1 LKNSTRNLAI
11 VLLFFNGISA
21 LFGGGSMIYDP
32 SGQDLQMPIEL
43 LDTSPFDNFLI
54 PGIILFSF
62 NGLLNLI
69 VGVLGIRKNHLFPNL
84 TLLCGLLLT
93 AWLTIQIILI
103 KEFYAPLHITYY
115 LVGIALIILGLKMRM
130 NNRSA

>member
-1 LKNSTRNLAI
+1 MKNSTRILAI

-32 SGQDLQMPIEL
+32 SGQILQMPIEL
-43 LDTSPFDNFLI
+43 LDRSPFDNFLI
-54 PGIILFSF
+54 PGIILFSV

-69 VGVLGIRKNHLFPNL
+69 VGILGIRKNYLFPNL

-93 AWLTIQIILI
+93 AWLTIQIIMI
-103 KEFYAPLHITYY
+103 KEFYAPLHVTYY
-115 LVGIALIILGLKMRM
+115 LVGIALFILGLKLRM

>member
-1 LKNSTRNLAI
+1 MKNSTRILAI

-21 LFGGGSMIYDP
+21 LYGGGSMIYDP
-32 SGQDLQMPIEL
+32 SGQNLQMPIEL
-43 LDTSPFDNFLI
+43 LDRSPFDNFLI
-54 PGIILFSF
+54 PGIILFSV

-69 VGVLGIRKNHLFPNL
+69 VGILGIRKNDLFPNL

-93 AWLTIQIILI
+93 AWLTIQIIMI
-103 KEFYAPLHITYY
+103 KEFYAPLHVTYY
-115 LVGIALIILGLKMRM
+115 LVGIALFILGLKLRR